1 MKRLGRAVVLVLIG
15 GTLYFGIE
23 AVYKGL
29 TGSGTLH
36 WSMGLIG
43 GVLFL
48 AIGAINELAPRCM
61 PLARQ
66 AILGGALITGV
77 ELAAGLVLNVWLDL
91 GIWDYSALPLN
102 LWGQISLPFS
112 LVWVLLSA
120 VAIMLDDWLRHWLW
134 GAERPRYWLWH
145 CGKEE

>member
-29 TGSGTLH
+29 TGGGTLH

-43 GVLFL
+43 GVMFL

-91 GIWDYSALPLN
+91 GIWDYSALPAESVGTDQPALFT
-102 LWGQISLPFS
+102 G
-112 LVWVLLSA
+112 VGSA
-120 VAIMLDDWLRHWLW
+120 VRCRHHV
-134 GAERPRYWLWH
+134 G
-145 CGKEE
+145 